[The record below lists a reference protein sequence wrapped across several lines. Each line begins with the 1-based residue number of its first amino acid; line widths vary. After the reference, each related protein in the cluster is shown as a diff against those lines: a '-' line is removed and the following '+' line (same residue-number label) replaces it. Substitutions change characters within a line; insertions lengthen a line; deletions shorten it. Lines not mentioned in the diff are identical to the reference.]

1 MLKRYLLAP
10 GPTPVPPEVL
20 LAMAKPVIHHRAP
33 EFAQLFGE
41 VRADLKWLFQTRNDV
56 LILAASGTGG
66 MEGSVANFLSPG
78 ERALVVNGGKFGER
92 WGKICK
98 TFGVQVTELKVEWGQ
113 SVDPQ
118 AVADALKKDPSI
130 KAVYV
135 QASETST
142 GVAHDVKR
150 LAEVTKSR
158 EGTILVVDAITA
170 LGVFDIKTDA
180 WGLDVVVTGSQK
192 ALMLPPGLA
201 FVSVSEK
208 AWQMADKAKNGAFY
222 FDFKKERESQIKNQ
236 TAYTPAVS
244 MILGLQEVLRMLKAE
259 GLDAVFARQARL
271 AHAMRE
277 GVRAAGLSLF
287 PKQSPSDALTAIVAP
302 EGVDGQAIY
311 KNLRAQYGITAAGGQ
326 DHLKGKIFRVSHMGY
341 MDTFDVITALAAIEM
356 VVKGLGYPMKLGSG
370 VAKAQE
376 LLMVRTVTSDG

>member
-20 LAMAKPVIHHRAP
+20 LAMARPIIHHRAP
-33 EFAQLFGE
+33 EFIPIFEE
-41 VRADLKWLFQTRNDV
+41 VRGGLKWLFQTRNDV
-56 LILAASGTGG
+56 LILASSGTGG
-66 MEGSVANFLSPG
+66 MEGAVANFLSPG
-78 ERALVVNGGKFGER
+78 DKALVVNGGKFGER

-98 TFGVQVTELKVEWGQ
+98 TFGAQVTELKVEWGHA
-113 SVDPQ
+113 VNPQ
-118 AVADALKKDPSI
+118 QVADALKKDPAI

-142 GVAHDVKR
+142 GVAHD
-150 LAEVTKSR
+150 TKALGEIVRTR

-170 LGVFDIKTDA
+170 LGVFDLKTDD

-201 FVSVSEK
+201 FASISEK
-208 AWQMADKAKNGAFY
+208 AWQLADKAKNGAFY
-222 FDFKKERESQIKNQ
+222 FNFKRERENQTKNQ

-259 GLDAVFARQARL
+259 GLENVFGRHATLAR
-271 AHAMRE
+271 AMRE
-277 GVRAAGLSLF
+277 GVKAAGLELF
-287 PKQSPSDALTAIVAP
+287 PKESPSDALTAISAP
-302 EGVDGQAIY
+302 GGVDGQAIY
-311 KNLRAQYGITAAGGQ
+311 KNLRVQYGMTAAGGQ

-341 MDTFDVITALAAIEM
+341 MDRFDVIATVAAIEM
-356 VVKGLGYPMKLGSG
+356 VLKGLGHPIKLGSG
-370 VAKAQE
+370 VSKAQE
-376 LLMVRTVTSDG
+376 LLMA